1 MGAAPVKIRSLCVFC
16 ASSDAVPASF
26 REDAE
31 ALAGRLAERGITLV
45 YGGGSIGLMGAL
57 AGRLLALG
65 GRVEGVI
72 PSFLVER
79 EYGHRGLSELVVT
92 ATMHERKA
100 EMARRADAFAVLPGG
115 MGTLDEFFEIL
126 TWRQLG
132 LHDRPVVVANTGGWF
147 DPLLDWFRKSEGLGT
162 VSPRCASLF
171 DVVPSAPL
179 VVDALDVAAPRGK
192 GRSGDFDR
200 G

>member
-1 MGAAPVKIRSLCVFC
+1 VKIRSLCVFC